1 MRKLARTT
9 VLLVAILVLAVW
21 SWGCNKNTSNNTNPT
36 GQQGFGPQP
45 GGPPGRMPP
54 DGPGGPR
61 GQGGF
66 GSPLKQN
73 MMRMFGRNPQ
83 ALKNA
88 LETSLN
94 ADVPAWDTIQTQ
106 TGELVKL
113 SGSIIKGEPPRA
125 PRNPGTSL
133 PAPYRPCAGILTWL
147 LRPRIWLVFAL
158 PAKKSASRARNVTTS
173 TKAEARAAL
182 VLPVPVVQ
190 AVLPVQGVLVLP
202 EQVP

>member
-113 SGSIIKGEPPRA
+113 SGSIIKGEPRKGSKESWNKLA
-125 PRNPGTSL
+125 S
-133 PAPYRPCAGILTWL
+133 
-147 LRPRIWLVFAL
+147 AL
-158 PAKKSASRARNVTTS
+158 SAMCRDLDMAAQAKDLA
-173 TKAEARAAL
+173 
-182 VLPVPVVQ
+182 
-190 AVLPVQGVLVLP
+190 GVLAASEKIGQSCKECHDQHKGGGP
-202 EQVP
+202 GGFGPPGPGGPGGPPGSRGFGPP